1 MPYLLTQVT
10 TAMTILISLLSI
22 IFCWALYQT
31 PYPKEQFFSLC
42 HADEAQEAKDL
53 AARSSDGS
61 TSLYTNSRSYFF
73 EDENA
78 ALNSKSRSI
87 LPSRAWALLHCT
99 LLLTAG
105 LLSLTIGGA
114 GPPFSGALSSG
125 GWAWSIDD
133 RAGVTACMLG
143 ALVLG
148 HGLCL
153 GVARRT
159 YFSRLNMINSFRTV
173 SKHCCRCPFCQKAQG
188 ED

>member
-1 MPYLLTQVT
+1 
-10 TAMTILISLLSI
+10 MTVLISLLNI
-22 IFCWALYQT
+22 LFCWAL
-31 PYPKEQFFSLC
+31 C
-42 HADEAQEAKDL
+42 HRLHILRNNSSHLVMLTKLREAKDL

-87 LPSRAWALLHCT
+87 LPSRAWALLHCA

-114 GPPFSGALSSG
+114 GPLFSGALSSG

-148 HGLCL
+148 HMFCL